1 MSELIA
7 YRATNEL
14 CWVAE
19 VGNTPVRLCI
29 ASWRVP
35 QPLPRRVRIQLDEQ
49 TAPPATAPGAETE
62 VVQLLPEG
70 IKDEQK
76 SRPISVLLKRKSR
89 LDGVVRY
96 DPDRPTTSWPIGSMF
111 LPDSMFESNNG
122 NGKVLTARIDWLG

>member
-19 VGNTPVRLCI
+19 VGSTPVRLCI

-35 QPLPRRVRIQLDEQ
+35 QPLPRRVRILLDEH
-49 TAPPATAPGAETE
+49 TAPAADEARGADDTP
-62 VVQLLPEG
+62 LLPIG

-76 SRPISVLLKRKSR
+76 SRPISVQLRRKSR
-89 LDGVVRY
+89 LDGMVRY
-96 DPDRPTTSWPIGSMF
+96 DPDRPSWSWPIGSMF
-111 LPDSMFESNNG
+111 LPDSMIGSNNG
-122 NGKVLTARIDWLG
+122 NGKVLNARIDWLG